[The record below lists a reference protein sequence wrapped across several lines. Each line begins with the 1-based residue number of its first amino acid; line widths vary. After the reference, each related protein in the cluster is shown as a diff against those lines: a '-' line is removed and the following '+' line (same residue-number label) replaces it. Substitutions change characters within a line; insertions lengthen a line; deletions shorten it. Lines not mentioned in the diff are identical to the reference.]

1 MSETTQ
7 TTPTE
12 EKAVKKGKGLHKR
25 NPHNAD
31 YDFNALT
38 QTQPELKAFVKTNQY
53 GTQTIDFADAKAVL
67 MLNKALLAHFYGVK
81 NWEIPRNYLTPPIP
95 GRADY
100 IHYMADLL
108 AKSNDGEIPT
118 GESVKVLDIGSGA
131 NCIYPII
138 GVAAYGWSFVASD
151 IDEPAINAINAT
163 IGANEN
169 LKGKIEARLQRNPKN
184 IFNSM
189 MEVNEKFDF
198 TMCNP
203 PFHKSRRE
211 ATKGTH
217 RKLKNLTKEKQKE
230 ATLNFNGQAH
240 ELWCEGG
247 EIAFITTMI
256 KQSVDKADQVKWF
269 STLVSKKENLDVIKK
284 VLKEVNTKKVK
295 VIDMKQGNKVSRI
308 VAWTFQDKK

>member
-1 MSETTQ
+1 MSEETQ
-7 TTPTE
+7 TTDTK
-12 EKAVKKGKGLHKR
+12 EKAVKKSKGLHKR

-31 YDFNALT
+31 YDFDALSKS
-38 QTQPELKAFVKTNQY
+38 QPELEAFVKTNQY
-53 GTQTIDFADAKAVL
+53 GTKTIDFADAKAVL

-100 IHYMADLL
+100 IHYMADVL

-118 GESVKVLDIGSGA
+118 GETVKVLDIGSGA

-138 GVAAYGWSFVASD
+138 GSAAYGWNFVASD

-163 IGANEN
+163 VAANEN

-256 KQSVDKADQVKWF
+256 KQSVEKADQVKWF
-269 STLVSKKENLDVIKK
+269 STLVSKKENLAVIKK
-284 VLKEVNTKKVK
+284 VLKEVDTKKIRI
-295 VIDMKQGNKVSRI
+295 IDMKQGNKVSRI